1 MSKMENSLDLETTA
15 KFEGKEIKF
24 HKKGILYKR
33 YDGYTVDELLLY
45 STLTSQQDCEDLIL
59 FLEVHKFCFNK

>member
-1 MSKMENSLDLETTA
+1 MPEKLDIETTA
-15 KFEGKEIKF
+15 KFEGKEIKYQRI
-24 HKKGILYKR
+24 HPLYNR

>member
-1 MSKMENSLDLETTA
+1 MPEKLDIETTA

-24 HKKGILYKR
+24 HKKDILYKR
-33 YDGYTVDELLLY
+33 YDGYMVDELLLY
-45 STLTSQQDCEDLIL
+45 STITSQQDCDDLIL